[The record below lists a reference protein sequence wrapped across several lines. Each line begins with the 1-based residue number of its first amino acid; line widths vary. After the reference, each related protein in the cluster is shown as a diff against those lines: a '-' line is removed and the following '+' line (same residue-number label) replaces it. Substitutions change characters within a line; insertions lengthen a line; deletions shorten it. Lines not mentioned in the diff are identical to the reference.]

1 MVKEPLKV
9 IGINPGTRYLGIAI
23 LYGQE
28 LMDWRIKVLNGK
40 WSREKLKKVTEIIS
54 ELVDQYEP
62 SVLVIKKLHLSR
74 RTENLLRL
82 TDKIKEVAK
91 YKKMKVYQYSIK
103 EIEGNFIDGKKLNRR
118 NLIETMIEFFP
129 VLHND
134 LNKERNH
141 KNPYYF
147 RMFEAVALAS
157 VCSKK
162 QRIS

>member
-118 NLIETMIEFFP
+118 NLIETMIEFSQF
-129 VLHND
+129 
-134 LNKERNH
+134 
-141 KNPYYF
+141 
-147 RMFEAVALAS
+147 S
-157 VCSKK
+157 
-162 QRIS
+162 ITI